1 MTQKGLEDFLAD
13 AISAYRKLPGE
24 ISVGVS
30 IEGIS
35 GCKVLPLEPDGE
47 DAALVTMLCDAARR
61 LIEQSQKVPIRTGRV
76 NELGNN
82 IEEPLLKVCNESG
95 LKATWPKRADGTG
108 GRSGYPDIAIDILG
122 PRPTYLEAKVIAE
135 GTEASSFR
143 SFYLSP
149 SDNPKVCVDARH
161 LLLAFTH
168 DRRENSED
176 GLEQYALSAFKLVDL
191 SKVFGKIKFE
201 YQSSNKEMYL
211 KDAVIARG

>member
-1 MTQKGLEDFLAD
+1 VTKKGVEDFFAE
-13 AISAYRKLPGE
+13 AIASYRKLPSE

-35 GCKVLPLEPDGE
+35 GCKVLPLEPDGQ
-47 DAALVTMLCDAARR
+47 DAALVATLCDAARL
-61 LIEQSQKVPIRTGRV
+61 LIQKSQVSPIKTGRV

-82 IEEPLLKVCNESG
+82 IEGPLLDACKQSG
-95 LKATWPKRADGTG
+95 LNATWPKRADGTG
-108 GRSGYPDIAIDILG
+108 GRSGYPDIAIDIGGL
-122 PRPTYLEAKVIAE
+122 RPTYLEAKVIAE
-135 GTEASSFR
+135 GTEDSSFR

-168 DRRENSED
+168 DRRENSAD

-191 SKVFGKIKFE
+191 SKVLGKIKFE

-211 KDAVIARG
+211 KGAVVAQG

>member
-1 MTQKGLEDFLAD
+1 MTNKGLEDFFAE

-35 GCKVLPLEPDGE
+35 GCKVLPLEPDGQ
-47 DAALVTMLCDAARR
+47 DAALVATLCDAARR
-61 LIEQSQKVPIRTGRV
+61 LIDLSQVNPIKTGRV

-82 IEEPLLKVCNESG
+82 IEEPLLNVCKEFG
-95 LKATWPKRADGTG
+95 LNATWPKRADGTG
-108 GRSGYPDIAIDILG
+108 GRSGYPDIAIDIDG
-122 PRPTYLEAKVIAE
+122 KRPTYLEAKVIAE
-135 GTEASSFR
+135 GAEDSRFR

-149 SDNPKVCVDARH
+149 SNNPKVCVDARH

-168 DRRENSED
+168 DRRGNSDE
-176 GLEQYALSAFKLVDL
+176 GLELYALSAFKLVDL
-191 SKVFGKIKFE
+191 SKVVGKIKFE

-211 KDAVIARG
+211 KGAVVARG